1 MVHAD
6 GPEETQA
13 GSKGVHIDTCVDTC
27 TQIVHTVGQGVS
39 QLDVGSSTSLLHVI
53 ARDGD
58 AVELRHLLRGVL
70 EDVGNDLHGE
80 CRGIDVGVA
89 HHELLQNI
97 VLDGTCHLL
106 ELGALLQTSVDVEGQ
121 HGQHTAIHGHGDGHL
136 VERNTCKEGLHI
148 LQRADGY
155 TCLTYVAH
163 HALVVGVVTTVCGK
177 VKGYGQTL
185 LSGSKVA
192 AIEGVTLFCGGESC
206 ILTDGPR
213 TEGIHHAIG
222 ATQEGRD
229 TCSKVQVLHA
239 FEVFL
244 GIYGLNVYLLG
255 SSPVGSN
262 TSLLLPFLAILCGDT
277 AKDVYIAK

>member
-1 MVHAD
+1 M
-6 GPEETQA
+6 
-13 GSKGVHIDTCVDTC
+13 
-27 TQIVHTVGQGVS
+27 
-39 QLDVGSSTSLLHVI
+39 
-53 ARDGD
+53 
-58 AVELRHLLRGVL
+58 
-70 EDVGNDLHGE
+70 
-80 CRGIDVGVA
+80 
-89 HHELLQNI
+89 
-97 VLDGTCHLL
+97 
-106 ELGALLQTSVDVEGQ
+106 
-121 HGQHTAIHGHGDGHL
+121 
-136 VERNTCKEGLHI
+136 
-148 LQRADGY
+148 
-155 TCLTYVAH
+155 
-163 HALVVGVVTTVCGK
+163 CGK

-229 TCSKVQVLHA
+229 TCSKVEVLHA